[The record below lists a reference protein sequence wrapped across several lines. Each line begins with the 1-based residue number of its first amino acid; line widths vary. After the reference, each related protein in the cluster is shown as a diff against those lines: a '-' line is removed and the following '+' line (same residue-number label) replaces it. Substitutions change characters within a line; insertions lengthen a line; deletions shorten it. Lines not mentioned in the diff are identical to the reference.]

1 LKCYGLPLILY
12 DSESSLYPL
21 FTLYD
26 FSNIESKKTFL
37 IGTTNQMVI
46 NHGKIKYDCVV
57 NLDTNKITVTND
69 IPEKAIKM
77 SKIEKELFKNIYN
90 KVKENFD
97 EKNEDWMVNINVFE
111 PNFEGS
117 DDFIRNE
124 MKNYFYDYLIN
135 LSLAI
140 NVINETND
148 DKNNMNIA
156 LLNENKDEKLEIDSD
171 EEHEEESVKK
181 NNSNKI

>member
-1 LKCYGLPLILY
+1 
-12 DSESSLYPL
+12 
-21 FTLYD
+21 
-26 FSNIESKKTFL
+26 
-37 IGTTNQMVI
+37 MVI

-69 IPEKAIKM
+69 IPEKVIKM
-77 SKIEKELFKNIYN
+77 SKVEKELFNKIYN

-135 LSLAI
+135 ISLVI
-140 NVINETND
+140 NVINDTID
-148 DKNNMNIA
+148 GKNSINMAI
-156 LLNENKDEKLEIDSD
+156 LNENKEEIVEIDTD
-171 EEHEEESVKK
+171 EENEEELVKK
-181 NNSNKI
+181 NKSNQIYNKYNYPNRAKRKIKERT